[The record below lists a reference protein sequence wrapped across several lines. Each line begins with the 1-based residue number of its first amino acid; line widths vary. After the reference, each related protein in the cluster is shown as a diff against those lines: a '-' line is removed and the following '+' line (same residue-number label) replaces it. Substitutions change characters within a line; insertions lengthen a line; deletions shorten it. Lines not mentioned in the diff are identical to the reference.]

1 MEEEFVS
8 FLREEPVQQQLRG
21 GPITAGSKGKAGGRE
36 AGGREAGV
44 REYPK
49 GLLAGMPKIVWLI
62 VGALLLFGVI
72 FWLYYSRRKQTT
84 QVQKQDNMKVI
95 MGQLKDLQTEMDTL
109 QQKQTA
115 MMGHIRNVA
124 SHSQSVETTL
134 SQALADWTKTFDTL
148 RSQIEIV
155 EDDEEAGED
164 GEGMSDT
171 EAQDEEQAE
180 DDEELGA

>member
-21 GPITAGSKGKAGGRE
+21 GAITAGSKGKGGM
-36 AGGREAGV
+36 REAGV
-44 REYPK
+44 REAGVPK

-155 EDDEEAGED
+155 EDDEEQEEEEEGEEVEVEEEGEEMAGD
-164 GEGMSDT
+164 
-171 EAQDEEQAE
+171 Q
-180 DDEELGA
+180 

>member
-8 FLREEPVQQQLRG
+8 FLREEPMQPGRVA
-21 GPITAGSKGKAGGRE
+21 IAAKGKGLRE
-36 AGGREAGV
+36 AGGGGAR
-44 REYPK
+44 K

-134 SQALADWTKTFDTL
+134 SQALADWTGTFDTL

-155 EDDEEAGED
+155 EDDGV
-164 GEGMSDT
+164 
-171 EAQDEEQAE
+171 AQE
-180 DDEELGA
+180 EELHEAEEEEEEEELSEGEEGA